1 MKNCIKENTCLC
13 GDNRYKVIRKGVKY
27 LLKKGKPPAKIIK
40 CVHCDL
46 ARTFPSPAP
55 SEFYNES
62 DKGYLYML
70 ENEDLW
76 RRFAGNILSEI
87 SGYKPS
93 GELLDVGCG
102 IGILADEANKKGYQA
117 SGLEINPDAA
127 SVGRERYKV
136 SLFNLSISQM
146 SASDK
151 RWDVVILNHVLEH
164 LLQPV
169 QFLSDCRRLLK
180 EDGILYIGVP
190 SYKSWTAIVEGKDW
204 PHFFVDQH
212 IWQWTHKTICE
223 VVNMAGLSIVN
234 IHSKR
239 NNHYHFGGARGK
251 IKRPLYR
258 FFEIIGKGDQI
269 ILIAKNFN
277 KGITSPEPDL
287 SDKTR
292 LLRCVSN
299 DTQSR
304 GVIARGEAPKQSN
317 VDNIMNLVSV
327 LL

>member
-1 MKNCIKENTCLC
+1 MNKKIKETACLC
-13 GDNRYKVIRKGVKY
+13 GNEYYRIIRDDIRY
-27 LLKKGKPPAKIIK
+27 LLTKDKPPAKIIK
-40 CVHCDL
+40 CTACGM

-102 IGILADEANKKGYQA
+102 IGILVDEANKKGYQA
-117 SGLEINPDAA
+117 SGLEINPAA
-127 SVGRERYKV
+127 VSLGKERYKI
-136 SLFNLSISQM
+136 SLFNLSVSQM
-146 SASDK
+146 CATAR

-164 LLQPV
+164 IQEPV
-169 QFLSDCRRLLK
+169 QFLSDCRKLLR

-190 SYKSWTAIVEGKDW
+190 CYTGWTAIAEGKEW
-204 PHFFVDQH
+204 YGYSVDQH
-212 IWQWTHKTICE
+212 IWQWTHKTIRE

-234 IHSKR
+234 VHSKR
-239 NNHYHFGGARGK
+239 NNHYHFGGVRGK

-258 FFEIIGKGDQI
+258 FFEIIGKSDQI
-269 ILIAKNFN
+269 ILIAKSIN
-277 KGITSPEPDL
+277 K
-287 SDKTR
+287 
-292 LLRCVSN
+292 
-299 DTQSR
+299 
-304 GVIARGEAPKQSN
+304 
-317 VDNIMNLVSV
+317 
-327 LL
+327 